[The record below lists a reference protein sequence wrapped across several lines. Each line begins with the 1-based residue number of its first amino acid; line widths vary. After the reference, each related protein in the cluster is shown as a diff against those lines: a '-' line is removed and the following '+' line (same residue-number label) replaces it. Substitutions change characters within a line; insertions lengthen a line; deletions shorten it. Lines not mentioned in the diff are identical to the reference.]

1 MLRKNNLGN
10 EVTATVSWTFNFE
23 ILDNTASQD
32 FCVSSKNAVTTSSPE
47 FVSIFYTDLFSY
59 KSGRVSP
66 SLGEL
71 PESHCIQAV
80 PTSD

>member
-32 FCVSSKNAVTTSSPE
+32 FCVSSKNAVTTPE
-47 FVSIFYTDLFSY
+47 FVSIVYTGLFSY
-59 KSGRVSP
+59 KSGTVSP

-71 PESHCIQAV
+71 PGSHCIQAV